1 MEKHYCR
8 VPEII
13 FWHIPSKAYK
23 KVAPKLNIRKRCV
36 GSIFLENV
44 AAQEAEMGMM
54 KVLEQ
59 RPTVK
64 AVFVGHNHG
73 LDWCCPYKKLWL
85 CFARHTGYGG
95 YGNWPRGARVLE
107 INQQPFS
114 LKSWI
119 RMEDGSTHSEV
130 ILSS

>member
-64 AVFVGHNHG
+64 VRSTLTEAYT
-73 LDWCCPYKKLWL
+73 D
-85 CFARHTGYGG
+85 
-95 YGNWPRGARVLE
+95 E
-107 INQQPFS
+107 IKREVRIS
-114 LKSWI
+114 LVSFWK
-119 RMEDGSTHSEV
+119 EC
-130 ILSS
+130 